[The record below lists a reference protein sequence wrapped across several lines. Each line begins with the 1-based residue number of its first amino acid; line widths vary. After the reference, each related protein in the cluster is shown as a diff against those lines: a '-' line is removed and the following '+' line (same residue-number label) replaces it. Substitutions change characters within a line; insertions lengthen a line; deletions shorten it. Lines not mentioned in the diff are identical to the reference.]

1 MINTNYSQNLQLQ
14 PKTPKSTKVCA
25 QPLKSM
31 HGSDTVSFKGH
42 TGIEKTAVK
51 GIKQLVHET
60 AFFRDIQTKEF
71 VKDYIEKNFAHKD
84 KIKIIVGACSSGE
97 EAITY
102 SMLLDALKNKVKIL
116 GFDLGEQ
123 AIEQAKSKKFLMQ
136 RRTDSTAQNPMLA
149 NLFAAY
155 KDDFIAF
162 ETKEALTQEQKHLK
176 QLFSE
181 FFEIPIEAVQL
192 EQHSVSLTTK
202 INQWIM
208 GKIFKTNFNAPQI
221 EQKIVQLKDNKAA
234 NCEFVQGDIMKLGAV
249 TKGEKADVITFSNAM
264 YHLISEDIAIGMRRP
279 KKNAEEITRK
289 IAQNVK
295 ENLNPNGIFVIGE
308 DELLQTLET
317 TEMIPKVFK
326 EFGFK
331 ALNATDDHAANVWQL
346 V

>member
-14 PKTPKSTKVCA
+14 QKTKTPSKVCA
-25 QPLKSM
+25 QPLKSV

-51 GIKQLVHET
+51 GIKELVHET
-60 AFFRDIQTKEF
+60 AFFRDMQTKEF
-71 VKDYIEKNFAHKD
+71 VKDYIEKNFANKD
-84 KIKIIVGACSSGE
+84 KIKILVGACSSGE

-102 SMLLDALKNKVKIL
+102 SMLLDGLKNKVKIL

-123 AIEQAKSKKFLMQ
+123 AVEQAKGKKFIMQ
-136 RRTDSTAQNPMLA
+136 RRTDSAAQNPMLA

-162 ETKEALTQEQKHLK
+162 ETKEALTQEQKHHK

-181 FFEIPIEAVQL
+181 FFDIPLETVQP
-192 EQHSVSLTTK
+192 EKNSVSLTTK
-202 INQWIM
+202 INQWIV
-208 GKIFKTNFNAPQI
+208 GKIFKTNFNPPQI
-221 EQKIVQLKDNKAA
+221 EQKIVKLKDNKAA
-234 NCEFVQGDIMKLGAV
+234 NCEFVQGDIMKLGDI

-264 YHLISEDIAIGMRRP
+264 YHLISEDMAMGMRRP
-279 KKNAEEITRK
+279 KKNAEEITKK
-289 IAQNVK
+289 IAQNIK
-295 ENLNPNGIFVIGE
+295 ENLNPNGIFVLGE
-308 DELLQTLET
+308 NEVLQTMET
-317 TEMIPKVFK
+317 TGIVPRVFA

-331 ALNATDDHAANVWQL
+331 ALNAVDDHSANVFQL